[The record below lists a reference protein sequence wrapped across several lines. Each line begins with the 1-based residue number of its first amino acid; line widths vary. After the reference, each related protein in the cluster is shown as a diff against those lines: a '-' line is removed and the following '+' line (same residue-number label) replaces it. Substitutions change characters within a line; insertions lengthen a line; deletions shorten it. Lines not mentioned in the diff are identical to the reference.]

1 MLSLRCYCVGA
12 FLLTVLAGPACVEAQ
27 SNWPRWR
34 GPSQDGHSSET
45 GLPTRWTPDEVQ
57 WRVPLKGRGQSSPI
71 IWGERIFLTTAVDE
85 GRQRVVMCLDR
96 SDGRLLWEHVVWT
109 GEPEMSHTMN
119 GWASASCVTDG
130 ERVYAFFG
138 RGGGLHCFAV
148 EGDSLWQRDLGR
160 FVMETDWGTAASPV
174 LVDGLVIQN
183 CDADEDAYLIALD
196 QQTGEV
202 AWRTPRENYRGWSTP
217 VLIETSVRQEL
228 VLNGH
233 TGVRAYDPATGKELW
248 YCQGFNGRG
257 SPTVTPADGLL
268 HVVNGLSGDTY
279 AVRPGGNGNVTSS
292 HMAWHAPRKGRD
304 LSSPI
309 VVNGTLII
317 SGLRSAIITAY
328 DAQDGRELWKERVG
342 GQISASPISWN
353 GKAFFV
359 SEAGDTLVVDP
370 QASPPIVARNTV
382 ESEPGEL
389 FRSCI
394 APSDGQVFLRSDRAL
409 YCIGQR
415 TSATD

>member
-1 MLSLRCYCVGA
+1 M
-12 FLLTVLAGPACVEAQ
+12 AGPAFVEAQ
-27 SNWPRWR
+27 SNWPGWR

-45 GLPTRWTPDEVQ
+45 VLPMRWTPDDMQ

-71 IWGERIFLTTAVDE
+71 IWGERIFLTTALDD
-85 GRQRVVMCLDR
+85 GRQRVVMCLNR
-96 SDGRLLWEHVVWT
+96 NDGRLLWEHVVWS
-109 GEPEMSHTMN
+109 GEPEASHVMN

-130 ERVYAFFG
+130 EQVYAFFG
-138 RGGGLHCFAV
+138 RGGGLHCFTV
-148 EGDSLWQRDLGR
+148 EGDPLWQRDLGQ
-160 FVMETDWGTAASPV
+160 FVMDAEWGTAASPV

-183 CDADEDAYLIALD
+183 CDADEDAHLIALD
-196 QQTGEV
+196 KQTGEV

-217 VLIETSVRQEL
+217 VLMETDDRREL

-279 AVRPGGNGNVTSS
+279 AVRPGGKGNVTSS

-309 VVNGTLII
+309 VVNGTVII
-317 SGLRSAIITAY
+317 SGLRAAIITAY

-342 GQISASPISWN
+342 GQISASPVSWN

-359 SEAGDTLVVDP
+359 SEAGDTLVIDP
-370 QASPPIVARNTV
+370 KASQPIVAHNTV
-382 ESEPGEL
+382 KSELDEL
-389 FRSCI
+389 FRSSI
-394 APSDGQVFLRSDRAL
+394 TPSDGQVFLRSDRAL

-415 TSATD
+415 TSAAD